1 MPTFTTID
9 YHVTSR
15 CNQECPYC
23 WGPQDFEDTEVDS
36 KTAAGIVHKIAESGA
51 RRIVFTGGD
60 PILRSDI
67 GMLIRLAKQEG
78 LEVAVSAT
86 GDELTWGFVRGYGS
100 WIDLIS
106 LPLDGASEEVSSR
119 TKKEGHFTAIMNCLD
134 FLADFPAID
143 VKVATPVTLHNIHD
157 ISGIVALLDECLAH
171 MPNHLFYNV
180 FHAYPRSMEP
190 QPWDELVVGND
201 DFRALKAD
209 IERSPHAFKINWL
222 DHETLDRLYV
232 MVFPDGSLTIPSG
245 SDYTNYGPFL
255 EIEDLEKFLTT
266 TDFDAPK
273 HLQHSK
279 GWSKEHRE

>member
-1 MPTFTTID
+1 MPAFATVDF
-9 YHVTSR
+9 HVTSR

-23 WGPQDFEDTEVDS
+23 WGPQDFDDAEVDS
-36 KTAAGIVHKIAESGA
+36 KTAAAIVRKIAKSGA
-51 RRIVFTGGD
+51 QRIVFTGGD

-78 LEVAVSAT
+78 LEVALSTT
-86 GDELTWGFVRGYGS
+86 GDELTRSFVRGYGG

-106 LPLDGASEEVSSR
+106 LPLGGASEGVSSR
-119 TKKEGHFTAIMNCLD
+119 TKKEGHFTAIMDRLD

-143 VKVATPVTLHNIHD
+143 VKVATPVTPHNIHE
-157 ISGIVALLDECLAH
+157 IPGIIALLDERAVI

-180 FHAYPRSMEP
+180 FQAYPRAMQP
-190 QPWDELVVGND
+190 QAWDELVVIND
-201 DFRALKAD
+201 DFQALKANV
-209 IERSPHAFKINWL
+209 ERSPHAFKINWL
-222 DHETLDRLYV
+222 DHESLDRLYV

-255 EIEDLEKFLTT
+255 EIKDLDEFLTT

-273 HLQHSK
+273 HLQHSR
-279 GWSKEHRE
+279 GWSREHRK

>member
-1 MPTFTTID
+1 MPALATID

-23 WGPQDFEDTEVDS
+23 WGPQDFEDTEVGS
-36 KTAAGIVHKIAESGA
+36 KTASAIVRKIAQSGA
-51 RRIVFTGGD
+51 QRIVFTGGD
-60 PILRSDI
+60 PILRPDI

-78 LEVAVSAT
+78 LEVALSTT
-86 GDELTWGFVRGYGS
+86 GDELTHSFVRGYGG

-106 LPLDGASEEVSSR
+106 LPLDGASEKVSSR
-119 TKKEGHFTAIMNCLD
+119 TKKEGHFTAIMICLD
-134 FLADFPAID
+134 FLVDFPAID

-157 ISGIVALLDECLAH
+157 IPGIITLLAERAAH

-180 FHAYPRSMEP
+180 FHAYPRSMQP
-190 QPWDELVVGND
+190 QSWDDLVVSDD
-201 DFRALKAD
+201 DFQVLKAD
-209 IERSPHAFKINWL
+209 IERSTHAFKINWL

-245 SDYTNYGPFL
+245 SVYTNYGSFL
-255 EIEDLEKFLTT
+255 EIKNLEEFLSS

-273 HLQHSK
+273 HLRHSK
-279 GWSKEHRE
+279 GWSKDKRE

>member
-1 MPTFTTID
+1 MPAFATID
-9 YHVTSR
+9 YHVTSH

-23 WGPQDFEDTEVDS
+23 WGPQNFDETEVDS
-36 KTAAGIVHKIAESGA
+36 KTAAAIVRRIAQNGA
-51 RRIVFTGGD
+51 QRIVFTGGD
-60 PILRSDI
+60 PILRPDI

-78 LEVAVSAT
+78 LEVALSTT
-86 GDELTWGFVRGYGS
+86 GDELTRSFVRGYGG

-134 FLADFPAID
+134 FLTEFPAID
-143 VKVATPVTLHNIHD
+143 VKVATPVTLHNIDD
-157 ISGIVALLDECLAH
+157 IADIIALLDERAAH

-180 FHAYPRSMEP
+180 FQAYPRAMQP
-190 QPWDELVVGND
+190 QSWVELVVSDD
-201 DFRALKAD
+201 DFRALKAG
-209 IERSPHAFKINWL
+209 IESSPHAFKINWL
-222 DHETLDRLYV
+222 DHEILDRLYV

-255 EIEDLEKFLTT
+255 EIEDLEGFLTT

-273 HLQHSK
+273 HLRHSK
-279 GWSKEHRE
+279 GWSKGQGE

>member
-1 MPTFTTID
+1 MPAFATID

-23 WGPQDFEDTEVDS
+23 WGPQDFDETEVDS
-36 KTAAGIVHKIAESGA
+36 KTAAAIVRKIAQSGA
-51 RRIVFTGGD
+51 QRIVFTGGD
-60 PILRSDI
+60 PILRPDI

-78 LEVAVSAT
+78 LEVALSTT
-86 GDELTWGFVRGYGS
+86 GDALTRSFVRGYGG

-134 FLADFPAID
+134 FLVDFPTID
-143 VKVATPVTLHNIHD
+143 VKVATPVTLHNIDD
-157 ISGIVALLDECLAH
+157 IPGIIALLDERAAH
-171 MPNHLFYNV
+171 MPNHLFYNI
-180 FHAYPRSMEP
+180 FHAYPRAMQP
-190 QPWDELVVGND
+190 QSWDELVVSND
-201 DFRALKAD
+201 DFQALKTS
-209 IERSPHAFKINWL
+209 IEGSAHAFNINWL

-245 SDYTNYGPFL
+245 SEYTNYGPFL
-255 EIEDLEKFLTT
+255 EIKNLEEFLSS

-273 HLQHSK
+273 HLRHSK
-279 GWSKEHRE
+279 GWSRENRT

>member
-1 MPTFTTID
+1 MPAFTTID

-15 CNQECPYC
+15 CNQACPYC
-23 WGPQDFEDTEVDS
+23 WGPQDFDETEADS
-36 KTAAGIVHKIAESGA
+36 KTAAAIVRKIAQSGA

-60 PILRSDI
+60 PILRADI
-67 GMLIRLAKQEG
+67 GMLIRSAKQEG
-78 LEVAVSAT
+78 LEVALSAT
-86 GDELTWGFVRGYGS
+86 GDELTHSFVRGYGG

-134 FLADFPAID
+134 FLADFRAID
-143 VKVATPVTLHNIHD
+143 VKVATPVTRHNIHD
-157 ISGIVALLDECLAH
+157 IPGIVALLDERAAH

-190 QPWDELVVGND
+190 QAWDELIVSND
-201 DFRALKAD
+201 DFQVLKAD
-209 IERSPHAFKINWL
+209 IGRSPHAFKINWL
-222 DHETLDRLYV
+222 DHETLDKLYV

-245 SDYTNYGPFL
+245 SDYTDYGSFL

-273 HLQHSK
+273 HLRHSK
-279 GWSKEHRE
+279 GWSKEHRG

>member
-1 MPTFTTID
+1 MPAFATVDF
-9 YHVTSR
+9 HVTSR

-23 WGPQDFEDTEVDS
+23 WGPQDFDETEVDS
-36 KTAAGIVHKIAESGA
+36 KTAAAIVHKVAQSGA

-67 GMLIRLAKQEG
+67 GMLIRLAHQEG
-78 LEVAVSAT
+78 LEVALSTT
-86 GDELTWGFVRGYGS
+86 GDELTRSFVRGYGG

-106 LPLDGASEEVSSR
+106 LPLDGASEDVSSR

-157 ISGIVALLDECLAH
+157 IPNIVALLDERATH

-180 FHAYPRSMEP
+180 FQAYPRAMQP
-190 QPWDELVVGND
+190 QAWDELVVSNNA
-201 DFRALKAD
+201 FQVLEAD
-209 IERSPHAFKINWL
+209 VERSAHAFKINWL
-222 DHETLDRLYV
+222 DHESLDRLYI
-232 MVFPDGSLTIPSG
+232 MIFPNGSLTIPSG

-255 EIEDLEKFLTT
+255 EIKDLEEFLTT

-273 HLQHSK
+273 HLRHSK
-279 GWSKEHRE
+279 GWSREHSE

>member
-1 MPTFTTID
+1 MSSFATID

-23 WGPQDFEDTEVDS
+23 WGPQDFDDTEVDS
-36 KTAAGIVHKIAESGA
+36 NTAAAIVRKITGSGA

-60 PILRSDI
+60 PILRPDI
-67 GMLIRLAKQEG
+67 GMLIRLAKQDG
-78 LEVAVSAT
+78 LEVALSST
-86 GDELTWGFVRGYGS
+86 GDELTRSFVRGYGR

-106 LPLDGASEEVSSR
+106 LPLDGASEDVSSR
-119 TKKEGHFTAIMNCLD
+119 TKKEGHFSAIMNCLD
-134 FLADFPAID
+134 FLVDFPAID
-143 VKVATPVTLHNIHD
+143 VKVATPVTLHNIGD
-157 ISGIVALLDECLAH
+157 IHNIVALLDKRAAY

-190 QPWDELVVGND
+190 QTWDELVVSHD
-201 DFRALKAD
+201 DFRALKAS

-245 SDYTNYGPFL
+245 SEYTNYGPFL
-255 EIEDLEKFLTT
+255 EIEDLEGFLTT

-273 HLQHSK
+273 HLRHSK
-279 GWSKEHRE
+279 GWSGE

>member
-1 MPTFTTID
+1 MPAFATID

-23 WGPQDFEDTEVDS
+23 WGPQDFDDTEVDS
-36 KTAAGIVHKIAESGA
+36 KTAASIVRKIVQSGA
-51 RRIVFTGGD
+51 QRIVFTGGD
-60 PILRSDI
+60 PILRPDI

-78 LEVAVSAT
+78 LEVALSTT
-86 GDELTWGFVRGYGS
+86 GDELTRSFVRGYGS

-119 TKKEGHFTAIMNCLD
+119 TKKEGHFSAIRNCLD
-134 FLADFPAID
+134 FLVDFPAID

-157 ISGIVALLDECLAH
+157 IPGIIALLDERAAH
-171 MPNHLFYNV
+171 MPNHLFYNI
-180 FHAYPRSMEP
+180 FQSYPRAMQP
-190 QPWDELVVGND
+190 QSWEDLVVSDD
-201 DFRALKAD
+201 DFQALKAN
-209 IERSPHAFKINWL
+209 IEGSPHAFNINWL

-255 EIEDLEKFLTT
+255 EIKNLEEFLSS

-279 GWSKEHRE
+279 GWSREHKE